1 MRASLVL
8 NSTCRDTSVSTLK
21 IAAIWSPQLRHS
33 GMAQARVAAVIDG
46 QKRMLKGS
54 VDSMQTLVAA
64 TRTAFGLGGGAT
76 FEFTVIHV

>member
-1 MRASLVL
+1 MS
-8 NSTCRDTSVSTLK
+8 
-21 IAAIWSPQLRHS
+21 
-33 GMAQARVAAVIDG
+33 AQARVAAVIDG

>member
-1 MRASLVL
+1 
-8 NSTCRDTSVSTLK
+8 
-21 IAAIWSPQLRHS
+21 
-33 GMAQARVAAVIDG
+33 MAQARVAAVIDG

-54 VDSMQTLVAA
+54 VDFMQTLVAA

>member
-1 MRASLVL
+1 MRAIS
-8 NSTCRDTSVSTLK
+8 NCRDTSVSKLMK
-21 IAAIWSPQLRHS
+21 QQFGLHSGRHR